1 MRPWVIAAIAVTLA
15 GPALA
20 FDGEAGVPL
29 QPSEAAG
36 AWSLQTGKHDR
47 TLCVLNLGQRRTN
60 VGYALRIR
68 GDCGAALS
76 AQPVA
81 WAPTSDGMRL
91 VAADGGTVL
100 SFDRWSNSLFTTHT
114 DSPVDLQLRRGL

>member
-1 MRPWVIAAIAVTLA
+1 MIPWVIAAIAVSFA

-47 TLCVLNLGQRRTN
+47 TLCVLDLGQRRTN

-68 GDCGAALS
+68 GDCRSALLT
-76 AQPVA
+76 QPVV
-81 WAPTSDGMRL
+81 S
-91 VAADGGTVL
+91 
-100 SFDRWSNSLFTTHT
+100 
-114 DSPVDLQLRRGL
+114 